1 MGLTSLDVP
10 LTDTPRQFLEWM
22 SSQEIE
28 AVYVDA
34 TLSSGNP
41 YLWEQISAL
50 TGDGLERVFI
60 ADEGDIQVLSLSD
73 RD

>member
-22 SSQEIE
+22 QGQGIE
-28 AVYVDA
+28 AVYIDD

-50 TGDGLERVFI
+50 TGNGLERI
-60 ADEGDIQVLSLSD
+60 YAADEGDIQVLSLND
-73 RD
+73 